1 MIEEIMQLAIGNG
14 LWAVL
19 FVFLFL
25 YQIKDSSR
33 REKKYISTID
43 ILSNHLSIIKKVDIQ
58 VSVVHGEVL
67 TIKKMLCKKGNKS
80 GSVCGK

>member
-1 MIEEIMQLAIGNG
+1 MIEEIMQLAISNG

-43 ILSNHLSIIKKVDIQ
+43 ILSNHLGLIKKVDMQ
-58 VSVVHGEVL
+58 VSVVHSEVL
-67 TIKKMLCKKGNKS
+67 SIKKLLCKKGKI
-80 GSVCGK
+80 KEL